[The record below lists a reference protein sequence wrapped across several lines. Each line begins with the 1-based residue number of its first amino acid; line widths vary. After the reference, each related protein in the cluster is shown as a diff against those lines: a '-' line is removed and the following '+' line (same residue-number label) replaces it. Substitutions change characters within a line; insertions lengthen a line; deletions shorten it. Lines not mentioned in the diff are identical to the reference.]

1 MSRVRSSS
9 TSPSSPELVAT
20 ANLSLFSLI
29 ASSLLA
35 ISGWGSPLAV
45 AHLAFAVGIVPLIFA
60 AMMHFVPVLT
70 RTGDPDRRLRTLP
83 NLAQANGLIAVFA
96 MQGWLPYGVVYANAT
111 VAAIFA
117 AILLRWI
124 GLRAGATLGSP
135 HPGWRWYAAA
145 LGALLL
151 ALLAILLIPL
161 LPDHWRS
168 LRLFHL
174 HLNTL
179 GLVGLAALGTLP
191 VLLPTALGKPDP
203 DAAAWLRR
211 RCWLTV
217 VGVLLVAGGAAI
229 YWPLAAPGAALLSFL
244 VFGLIG
250 QWLRRFGIGAVLR
263 DGVAASLCAAVIGLL
278 TTLLA
283 GLLHGAGIWPARPA
297 LLAWGAGFLLPLVTG
312 ALSQLLPV
320 WRWPGP
326 TTPARGLMRMKLAAT
341 GGWRGLFFLGAAIA
355 LLAGFERIGGA
366 MVASG
371 IALFAIALLQAV
383 RVQGSTR

>member
-1 MSRVRSSS
+1 M
-9 TSPSSPELVAT
+9 LAT
-20 ANLSLFSLI
+20 ASLSLFSLI

-70 RTGDPDRRLRTLP
+70 RTGDPDRRLRRLP
-83 NLAQANGLIAVFA
+83 NLAQANGLVAVFA

-111 VAAIFA
+111 VAGIFA
-117 AILLRWI
+117 AILLFWI
-124 GLRAGATLGSP
+124 VSRAKAALGSP

-161 LPDHWRS
+161 LPDHWRG
-168 LRLFHL
+168 LRFFHL

-203 DAAAWLRR
+203 DAASWLRR
-211 RCWLTV
+211 RCWLAV

-229 YWPLAAPGAALLSFL
+229 YWPLAVPGTALLL
-244 VFGLIG
+244 LAILGLIG
-250 QWLRRFGIGAVLR
+250 QWLRRFGIGALLR
-263 DGVAASLCAAVIGLL
+263 DGVAASLCAAVFGLL
-278 TTLLA
+278 AMLLA
-283 GLLHGAGIWPARPA
+283 GLLHGAAILPARPA

-341 GGWRGLFFLGAAIA
+341 GGWRGLLFLTAAIA
-355 LLAGFERIGGA
+355 LLAGFQALGGTL
-366 MVASG
+366 VAAG
-371 IALFAIALLQAV
+371 ITLFVIALLQAV
-383 RVQGSTR
+383 RVRQSTR

>member
-1 MSRVRSSS
+1 M
-9 TSPSSPELVAT
+9 VAT
-20 ANLSLFSLI
+20 ASLSLFSLI

-70 RTGDPDRRLRTLP
+70 RTGDPDRRLRYLP
-83 NLAQANGLIAVFA
+83 NLAQANGLLAVFA

-111 VAAIFA
+111 VAAIFG

-124 GLRAGATLGSP
+124 SLRAGATLGSP

-161 LPDHWRS
+161 LPEHWRGF
-168 LRLFHL
+168 RIFHL

-179 GLVGLAALGTLP
+179 GLVGMAALGTLP

-203 DAAAWLRR
+203 DAAGWLRR
-211 RCWLTV
+211 RCWLAV
-217 VGVLLVAGGAAI
+217 VGVLLVAGWAAI
-229 YWPLAAPGAALLSFL
+229 FWPLAAPGAALLLFVGLGL
-244 VFGLIG
+244 VG
-250 QWLRRFGIGAVLR
+250 QWLRRFGVGALLR

-278 TTLLA
+278 TTLIA
-283 GLLHGAGIWPARPA
+283 GLLHGIGILPARPA

-326 TTPARGLMRMKLAAT
+326 TTPARGLMRTKLAAT
-341 GGWRGLFFLGAAIA
+341 GGWRGLFFLAAAIA
-355 LLAGFERIGGA
+355 LLAGFERLGGA
-366 MVASG
+366 LVASG
-371 IALFAIALLQAV
+371 IALFVIALLQAV
-383 RVQGSTR
+383 RVQRSTR

>member
-1 MSRVRSSS
+1 MI
-9 TSPSSPELVAT
+9 AT
-20 ANLSLFSLI
+20 ASLSLLALI
-29 ASSLLA
+29 ASTLLA
-35 ISGWGSPLAV
+35 LSGWGSPLAV

-70 RTGDPDRRLRTLP
+70 RTGDPHRRLRYLP
-83 NLAQANGLIAVFA
+83 NLAQANGLLVVIA

-111 VAAIFA
+111 VGLVFG
-117 AILLRWI
+117 AILLGWI
-124 GLRAGATLGSP
+124 RLRAKAALGSP

-151 ALLAILLIPL
+151 ALSAILLIPL
-161 LPDHWRS
+161 LPAKWQA

-203 DAAAWLRR
+203 DAAGWLKRR
-211 RCWLTV
+211 LWVVV
-217 VGVLLVAGGAAI
+217 VGVLLTAVGAAI
-229 YWPLAAPGAALLSFL
+229 YGPLAAPGAAML
-244 VFGLIG
+244 VLAILGLMG
-250 QWLRRFGIGAVLR
+250 QWSRRFGIGVLR
-263 DGVAASLCAAVIGLL
+263 QDGVTASLSAALLGLVCVL
-278 TTLLA
+278 VA
-283 GLLHGAGIWPARPA
+283 GTMHGAGILPARPA

-326 TTPARGLMRMKLAAT
+326 TIPARGLMRGKLAAT
-341 GGWRGLFFLGAAIA
+341 GAWRGLLFLAGSMA
-355 LLAGFERIGGA
+355 LLAGSTALGGA
-366 MVASG
+366 LVAGG
-371 IALFAIALLQAV
+371 IALFVIALLQAV
-383 RVQGSTR
+383 RVQAATR

>member
-1 MSRVRSSS
+1 M
-9 TSPSSPELVAT
+9 VAT
-20 ANLSLFSLI
+20 ASLSLFSLI

-70 RTGDPDRRLRTLP
+70 RTGDPDRRLRRLP
-83 NLAQANGLIAVFA
+83 DLAQANGLVAVFA

-111 VAAIFA
+111 VAAIFG

-124 GLRAGATLGSP
+124 TLRAGATLGSP
-135 HPGWRWYAAA
+135 YPGWRWYAAA
-145 LGALLL
+145 LGGLLL

-161 LPDHWRS
+161 LPEHWHG

-203 DAAAWLRR
+203 DAAGWLRR
-211 RCWLTV
+211 RCWLAL
-217 VGVLLVAGGAAI
+217 GSVLLVAGGAAI
-229 YWPLAAPGAALLSFL
+229 YWPLAAPGAALLLL
-244 VFGLIG
+244 VALSLIG
-250 QWLRRFGIGAVLR
+250 QWLRRFGIGALLR
-263 DGVAASLCAAVIGLL
+263 DGVAASLCAAVLGLL
-278 TTLLA
+278 TALFA
-283 GLLHGAGIWPARPA
+283 GLLHGAGMFPARPA
-297 LLAWGAGFLLPLVTG
+297 LLAWGAGFLLPLVSG

-326 TTPARGLMRMKLAAT
+326 TTPARGLMRTKLAAS
-341 GGWRGLFFLGAAIA
+341 GGWRGLLFLSAAIA
-355 LLAGFERIGGA
+355 LLAGFERLGGA
-366 MVASG
+366 LVASG
-371 IALFAIALLQAV
+371 IALFVIALLQAV
-383 RVQGSTR
+383 RVQRSTR

>member
-1 MSRVRSSS
+1 M
-9 TSPSSPELVAT
+9 VAT
-20 ANLSLFSLI
+20 ASLSLFSLI

-70 RTGDPDRRLRTLP
+70 RTGDPHPALRRLP
-83 NLAQANGLIAVFA
+83 NLAQANGLVAVMA

-111 VAAIFA
+111 VAAIFG

-124 GLRAGATLGSP
+124 SLRAGATLGAP

-145 LGALLL
+145 LGGFLL

-161 LPDHWRS
+161 LPEHWHG

-174 HLNTL
+174 HINTL

-203 DAAAWLRR
+203 DAASWLRR
-211 RCWLTV
+211 RCWLALG
-217 VGVLLVAGGAAI
+217 GVLLVAVGAAI
-229 YWPLAAPGAALLSFL
+229 YWPLAAPGAALLLFVALS
-244 VFGLIG
+244 LIG
-250 QWLRRFGIGAVLR
+250 QWFRRFGIGSLLR
-263 DGVAASLCAAVIGLL
+263 DGVAASLCAALLGLL
-278 TTLLA
+278 TALFA
-283 GLLHGAGIWPARPA
+283 GLLHGTGMFPARPG

-326 TTPARGLMRMKLAAT
+326 TRPARGQLREKLAAT
-341 GGWRGLFFLGAAIA
+341 GGWRGLLFFVAAIA
-355 LLAGFERIGGA
+355 LLAGFERLGGA
-366 MVASG
+366 LVGSG
-371 IALFAIALLQAV
+371 IALFVIALLQAV